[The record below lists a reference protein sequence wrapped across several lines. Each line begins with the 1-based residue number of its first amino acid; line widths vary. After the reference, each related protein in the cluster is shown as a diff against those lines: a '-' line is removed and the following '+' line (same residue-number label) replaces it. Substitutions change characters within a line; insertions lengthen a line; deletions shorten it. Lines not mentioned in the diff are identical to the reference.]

1 MAATESPEG
10 PQIDRD
16 AAERVHYT
24 DPRVRLLASTR
35 WRLATGYTHRSW
47 LALGKD
53 NPDALIREARDWL
66 RAAVAAGL
74 LPAQNDEFDDE
85 FGPYLNE
92 ALKDQAFRAA
102 YEEAPDA

>member
-1 MAATESPEG
+1 MTTTESPDG
-10 PQIDRD
+10 PQIDRA
-16 AAERVHYT
+16 AAERVHFT

-35 WRLATGYTHRSW
+35 WRLETGWTHRAW

-74 LPAQNDEFDDE
+74 LQPYDPDVEDE
-85 FGPYLNE
+85 
-92 ALKDQAFRAA
+92 
-102 YEEAPDA
+102 DA